1 MIALILAQ
9 TILIAG
15 LLVQRARR
23 RQAEEQVRS
32 REAELHA
39 SYIRLRE
46 LGARLLNAQDAER
59 SRIARDLHDD
69 ISQQVALLSIDL
81 DLLRGAVLGSAN
93 DLAEDVFN
101 RVQQLARSVHDLSHN
116 LHPAK
121 LRLIGLVAA
130 ISGLQH
136 ELALSGVSITFSHTN
151 VPSELPPD
159 LTPSL
164 FRVVQEAVQNAIKH
178 GRAHQIAVE
187 LVGIPHGLSLSISDD
202 GVGFDVALAWG
213 KGLGLIS
220 MGERLEAV
228 GGSMEIRS
236 MPESGTRVEVTVP
249 LGAAVEQIPAPSESP
264 AETLAS

>member
-1 MIALILAQ
+1 
-9 TILIAG
+9 
-15 LLVQRARR
+15 
-23 RQAEEQVRS
+23 
-32 REAELHA
+32 
-39 SYIRLRE
+39 
-46 LGARLLNAQDAER
+46 
-59 SRIARDLHDD
+59 
-69 ISQQVALLSIDL
+69 VALLSIDL

-101 RVQQLARSVHDLSHN
+101 RVQQLAHSVHDLSHN

-130 ISGLQH
+130 ISGFQH
-136 ELALSGVSITFSHTN
+136 ELVLAGVGITFSHTN
-151 VPSELPPD
+151 VPSELPPE

-178 GRAHQIAVE
+178 GHAHRIAVD
-187 LVGIPHGLSLSISDD
+187 LARIPRGLSLSISDD
-202 GVGFDVALAWG
+202 GVGFDVASAWG

-228 GGSMEIRS
+228 GGRMEIHS

-249 LGAAVEQIPAPSESP
+249 LSAPVEQIPALSESP
-264 AETLAS
+264 AEPVAS